1 MLEID
6 SQMDVVKTSQ
16 CSQVVKAVFMSLVG
30 DTEAIVERLQP
41 LASRQFNCV
50 GVVSRGHS
58 SEVLG
63 IRLGLLGDLTSFI
76 PDFPHL

>member
-1 MLEID
+1 
-6 SQMDVVKTSQ
+6 MDMVKTSQ
-16 CSQVVKAVFMSLVG
+16 CSQVVKAVLVSLVG

-41 LASRQFNCV
+41 LASRQLNSV

-63 IRLGLLGDLTSFI
+63 V
-76 PDFPHL
+76 

>member
-1 MLEID
+1 
-6 SQMDVVKTSQ
+6 MDMVKASQ

-41 LASRQFNCV
+41 LASRQFNSV
-50 GVVSRGHS
+50 GVVSCGHS

-63 IRLGLLGDLTSFI
+63 I
-76 PDFPHL
+76 